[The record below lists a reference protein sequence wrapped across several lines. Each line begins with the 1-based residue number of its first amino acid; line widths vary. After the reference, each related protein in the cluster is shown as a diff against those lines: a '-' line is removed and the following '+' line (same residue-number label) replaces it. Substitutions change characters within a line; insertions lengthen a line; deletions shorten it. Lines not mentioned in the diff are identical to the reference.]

1 MPYLPP
7 VVQVVEVVA
16 DASKLEEELRALSV
30 PTEARIRE
38 IVREELRAIG
48 LQAANSARV

>member
-1 MPYLPP
+1 MAYLPP

-16 DASKLEEELRALSV
+16 DASELRKELRALSV

-38 IVREELRAIG
+38 IVREELRAIA
-48 LQAANSARV
+48 LQASRSARG